1 MSKNCYKIMLCY
13 FIEMIY
19 FRKNTG
25 YNAITNPSATFA
37 RLVKSV
43 NPQNEF
49 TVKPSFKVPKPRA
62 GYSLDVNVPPKPID
76 PKPFSRNF

>member
-1 MSKNCYKIMLCY
+1 MLCY

-43 NPQNEF
+43 NPQTEYI
-49 TVKPSFKVPKPRA
+49 VKPSFKVPKPRA
-62 GYSLDVNVPPKPID
+62 GFSLDVNVPPKPIN
-76 PKPFSRNF
+76 PRPFSRNF